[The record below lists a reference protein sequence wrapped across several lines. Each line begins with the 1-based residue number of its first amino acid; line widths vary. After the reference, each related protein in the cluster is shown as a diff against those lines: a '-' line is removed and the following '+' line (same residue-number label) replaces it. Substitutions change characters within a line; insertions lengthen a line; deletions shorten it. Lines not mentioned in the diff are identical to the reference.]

1 MSCLFKSIG
10 SCIKKNPNQVRN
22 EICTYLEENNS
33 IIEGLNTKNI
43 LDLDRNKY
51 IESMRNTTTS
61 GGGIEIAAASN
72 IYRIRICIYS
82 KKNNPIIFIPLDNN
96 YHKTINLFYTG
107 NHFMPYK
114 Y

>member
-1 MSCLFKSIG
+1 MLIQKYWFVY
-10 SCIKKNPNQVRN
+10 KKNQNQVRN

-61 GGGIEIAAASN
+61 GGGIEIVAASN
-72 IYRIRICIYS
+72 IYKIRICIYS
-82 KKNNPIIFIPLDNN
+82 KKKIIQL
-96 YHKTINLFYTG
+96 YLF
-107 NHFMPYK
+107 H
-114 Y
+114 